1 MKARRSIH
9 VRVSHAG
16 EITVEAHGF
25 TGRGC
30 EAATS
35 AIEAALGQPV
45 ARSRKPEFWQQ
56 EQRGQNIQRLG
67 EGGGPA

>member
-1 MKARRSIH
+1 MKTRRSIH
-9 VRVSHAG
+9 VRVSPSG

-30 EAATS
+30 EAATA
-35 AIEAALGQPV
+35 AIEAALGKPT
-45 ARSRKPEFWQQ
+45 ARSRKPEFRQQ

-67 EGGGPA
+67 EGGGST